1 MKRLLWPLIVAL
13 TAIPLKA
20 EECEFDRW
28 YAGAGAVMTLPEG
41 GSSMRRLGGG
51 AVRAGYYFAE
61 FWAVETEAAALEN
74 FAGLSA
80 DVLWHWWGYERFD
93 PFFTFGAKG
102 WIGHDRGQ
110 VGPKAGIGSFY
121 HLTDTWSIRFDAD
134 LTLGVDGG
142 CETLYTLCAGI
153 QRSF

>member
-1 MKRLLWPLIVAL
+1 MSIQILCPDYVHAVLDALHAAGHEAYIVGGCVRDGLLGVPCYDID
-13 TAIPLKA
+13 
-20 EECEFDRW
+20 CE
-28 YAGAGAVMTLPEG
+28 VH
-41 GSSMRRLGGG
+41 
-51 AVRAGYYFAE
+51 
-61 FWAVETEAAALEN
+61 
-74 FAGLSA
+74 GLSA

>member
-13 TAIPLKA
+13 TAVPLKA

-110 VGPKAGIGSFY
+110 AGPKAGIGSFY

-134 LTLGVDGG
+134 LILGVDGG